1 MFEADDFFLYS
12 NSLFFISEL
21 ISKNI
26 NYPKN
31 INYMYI
37 NHMFKSIQ

>member
-26 NYPKN
+26 NYPKK
-31 INYMYI
+31 YQLYVYQ
-37 NHMFKSIQ
+37 SYV